1 MMTIGLAS
9 QEFAS
14 KEHQPLTLA
23 TNSFPKLGVLCTTP
37 SRMPSVFAVPCMD
50 GKDGKGRRQ
59 TMDAELCLPYITRG
73 TPNFLEARYFFS
85 SHVKCE

>member
-9 QEFAS
+9 QEYAS

-23 TNSFPKLGVLCTTP
+23 TNSFPKLRVLCTTP
-37 SRMPSVFAVPCMD
+37 SHISSVFAVPCID
-50 GKDGKGRRQ
+50 GKDGKGRQ
-59 TMDAELCLPYITRG
+59 IMDAELCLLYITRG
-73 TPNFLEARYFFS
+73 TPNFFEAHYFFS